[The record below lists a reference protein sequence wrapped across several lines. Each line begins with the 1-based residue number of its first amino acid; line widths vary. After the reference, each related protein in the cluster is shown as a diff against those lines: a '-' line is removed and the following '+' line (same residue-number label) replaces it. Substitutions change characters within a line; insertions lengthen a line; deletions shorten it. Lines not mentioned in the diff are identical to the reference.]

1 MSFESGKEALGNTS
15 HSQIAVEKVS
25 ESELKN
31 DGATLGQ
38 SLIKFMTLAT
48 GSVKT
53 ALQKP
58 ANYKKNINHRRYLQ
72 KQLKICPRRKKR
84 SGAKAKTGP
93 KVKKGASKEKLVTK
107 PQVWYRQTNCHGGQ
121 FMETNLNQDFST
133 NNNIYLPR
141 EALGSEIGLRNAEC
155 HFQEAFANSTNFHNG
170 FTWSQITCTGQQQSD
185 CFATQQVH
193 GTSFK
198 DDTLPFMLYEEP
210 EQFLTGEELT
220 HALDIKDLFVPER
233 AQENNENVLKHSS
246 CTFDENMYNSFQ
258 TVPST
263 SSILS
268 W

>member
-1 MSFESGKEALGNTS
+1 MNFESGEEASGSTS
-15 HSQIAVEKVS
+15 HSQIAAEKVS
-25 ESELKN
+25 ESEVKN
-31 DGATLGQ
+31 DGATLGL

-84 SGAKAKTGP
+84 SGTKAKTGP
-93 KVKKGASKEKLVTK
+93 KVKTGASKQALGTAT
-107 PQVWYRQTNCHGGQ
+107 QGWYRQTNCHGGLY
-121 FMETNLNQDFST
+121 MNTNPNQGFAT

-141 EALGSEIGLRNAEC
+141 EASGSEVGLGNAEY
-155 HFQEAFANSTNFHNG
+155 HSQEAFANSTNFQNG
-170 FTWSQITCTGQQQSD
+170 FIWNQQQTD
-185 CFATQQVH
+185 CFATQQIH
-193 GTSFK
+193 STSSYR
-198 DDTLPFMLYEEP
+198 DDTMPFMLYEET

-220 HALDIKDLFVPER
+220 HALDINDLFVPER
-233 AQENNENVLKHSS
+233 SQENNEDVFKYSS
-246 CTFDENMYNSFQ
+246 CTLDENMYNIFQ

-263 SSILS
+263 TSILS